1 MITIYIWKKI
11 SKFVKER
18 RRRMKQFNL
27 PIKQI
32 WMIQDFIKRNTSAK
46 RFNDF
51 DNAIKRFEKI
61 EDGDLKLEEMKNEQ
75 NHILTKWRRKV

>member
-1 MITIYIWKKI
+1 
-11 SKFVKER
+11 
-18 RRRMKQFNL
+18 
-27 PIKQI
+27 
-32 WMIQDFIKRNTSAK
+32 MIQDFIKRNTSAK

-75 NHILTKWRRKV
+75 NHILTK